1 MNYEEA
7 KYKFINTWGSL
18 GTLWGINK
26 AMAQIQA
33 LLFITPNALSMEEIM
48 DELKISRGNTSMNLR
63 QLIDW
68 GIVSKELKTGERK
81 EYFATEKDVQELAR
95 IIARERSRREIQPV
109 IKVLKEVSSI
119 KGDATAKSK
128 EFIKQ
133 TKAMHELAETG
144 DLFLQKAVNQ
154 KHNWLTK
161 SLVRWLIILGGIG
174 QIFTALIYPYIRHQV
189 FDWYTDVKQLKP
201 LNQEIAKTYGRYIQG
216 LNFSFGLI
224 AILLASELQNHSK
237 LAIALTGLIALYWV
251 GKVATQIAY
260 YPMYQIPQKLH
271 FKIGS
276 YFMNT
281 LFTLFAVVYVWLLCV
296 NVYSYIYL

>member
-1 MNYEEA
+1 MRYNV
-7 KYKFINTWGSL
+7 
-18 GTLWGINK
+18 
-26 AMAQIQA
+26 
-33 LLFITPNALSMEEIM
+33 PN
-48 DELKISRGNTSMNLR
+48 
-63 QLIDW
+63 
-68 GIVSKELKTGERK
+68 
-81 EYFATEKDVQELAR
+81 
-95 IIARERSRREIQPV
+95 
-109 IKVLKEVSSI
+109 
-119 KGDATAKSK
+119 
-128 EFIKQ
+128 
-133 TKAMHELAETG
+133 
-144 DLFLQKAVNQ
+144 
-154 KHNWLTK
+154 
-161 SLVRWLIILGGIG
+161 WLIILGGIG